1 MERQHPEERD
11 EHSWL
16 ESVTCCTPG
25 LRKPSGFGSFPHA
38 GDGTTASFFSTWDK
52 GCLHV
57 PDEGGGVRLI
67 FDQPA
72 SVDQPSF
79 TPQPR
84 PRPTT
89 SHSVA
94 RVSTW
99 LGNSRDKSIEFVRS
113 RSSTIT
119 STVRPWTSSGSR
131 HRPKIG
137 APTDFRRVTNEP
149 LSIQRRRSF
158 RPLELSIYLPSGR
171 LSPLP
176 DFSTSD
182 WEARLPQLP
191 APARALLRYSE
202 PNRMEDNVRNLI
214 PRKPVMSMP
223 APPTRP
229 LSEPFDIAVENGPGP
244 TLDTDVPPVPV
255 LDNNR
260 SPILDESQV
269 LESRPS
275 YVPSSTP
282 STPGRVRSPSPH
294 TGRSRSQTESL
305 VIPRKSSLRRSKEDT
320 VEVAIRE
327 LNTIVE
333 ERRLSALIRARS
345 GTTSGLQSTAHIPA
359 VAPNMKL
366 HARSETLNDIGSAFR
381 IPMSAKSLPTPSVM
395 DEKSA
400 AFRRVW
406 PGSGTLSEPLPLSM
420 TSSATASTT
429 ALPTLPTPSLAPPM
443 APGSVL
449 PQEPQR
455 AALKSPSARSKIST
469 WLRRSANPN
478 TANSSPSISTPFYNL
493 SSPLTT
499 APSRR
504 RSGSTVSTMSTST
517 LTSMTA
523 DSQGA
528 WSPPPNRRHSRTA
541 TIASTVATSILSPIE
556 TPDEPL
562 PPRPSTSSVSKNGAR
577 RAKPKRG
584 LSIETTASGKAFPPP
599 PPYQRV
605 DPLSP
610 VSPVSGEVSP
620 GTPRQVGV
628 AF

>member
-1 MERQHPEERD
+1 MLFAD
-11 EHSWL
+11 
-16 ESVTCCTPG
+16 
-25 LRKPSGFGSFPHA
+25 
-38 GDGTTASFFSTWDK
+38 GDG
-52 GCLHV
+52 V
-57 PDEGGGVRLI
+57 VRLV
-67 FDQPA
+67 FDQPT

-84 PRPTT
+84 ARPTT
-89 SHSVA
+89 SYSVA

-99 LGNSRDKSIEFVRS
+99 FENGRDKSIDFVRS

-119 STVRPWTSSGSR
+119 STVRPWTSSGSKR
-131 HRPKIG
+131 RPRIG
-137 APTDFRRVTNEP
+137 APTDFRRVTDET
-149 LSIQRRRSF
+149 LSIQQRRSF
-158 RPLELSIYLPSGR
+158 RPLELSIYLPTGR

-182 WEARLPQLP
+182 WEARIPQLP

-202 PNRMEDNVRNLI
+202 PNRLEDDVRNHI

-223 APPTRP
+223 APPMRP
-229 LSEPFDIAVENGPGP
+229 LSEPFGLSVENGPGP
-244 TLDTDVPPVPV
+244 ILDADVPAVPG
-255 LDNNR
+255 LENIR
-260 SPILDESQV
+260 SPILDDDQFL

-282 STPGRVRSPSPH
+282 STPGRLQSPSPY
-294 TGRSRSQTESL
+294 TGRNRSQTESL

-333 ERRLSALIRARS
+333 ERRLSALTRVRS
-345 GTTSGLQSTAHIPA
+345 GITTGPLSTAHIPA

-381 IPMSAKSLPTPSVM
+381 IPMSAKSLPTPSIV
-395 DEKSA
+395 DDKLPG
-400 AFRRVW
+400 FRRIW
-406 PGSGTLSEPLPLSM
+406 PGSGTLSEPLPQST
-420 TSSATASTT
+420 TSSTT
-429 ALPTLPTPSLAPPM
+429 ALPTMPTKALTPSMIP
-443 APGSVL
+443 VTIL

-469 WLRRSANPN
+469 WLRGSANPN
-478 TANSSPSISTPFYNL
+478 AANSPLSISAPFYSL
-493 SSPLTT
+493 SSPPTT
-499 APSRR
+499 VPSRR
-504 RSGSTVSTMSTST
+504 RSGSTVSTLSVSTV
-517 LTSMTA
+517 TSVTA
-523 DSQGA
+523 DSNGA
-528 WSPPPNRRHSRTA
+528 WSPPPNPHHSRSA

-556 TPDEPL
+556 APDEPL
-562 PPRPSTSSVSKNGAR
+562 PPRPSTSSVSKNGVATRERSVR
-577 RAKPKRG
+577 RGRPKRG
-584 LSIETTASGKAFPPP
+584 LSIETTASTKGFPPPP

-610 VSPVSGEVSP
+610 VSPASGQISP
-620 GTPRQVGV
+620 VTPRQVGV